1 MASSK
6 EEKEIVNVLSSL
18 SPEGIAQ
25 LKALLGITSA
35 QVPSGGGIDVPTLAA
50 ALKEAMAPPDLQE
63 MTKAMFSIEAIA
75 KEQAAKGQ
83 VVKPIKV
90 LCQHPNGYA
99 YTAVVVPSKAFR
111 GGRVVS
117 IEDETPPPIEW
128 PANGSHHDDKGELN
142 IHGKH
147 YVWEM
152 YRQPLYREVIGKELQ
167 WTHRLDMKH
176 HYDKLKAEFDAKA
189 EALNKE
195 MADKLAI
202 AEQAEPSIL

>member
-1 MASSK
+1 MGK
-6 EEKEIVNVLSSL
+6 EDKQIVEALSSL

-25 LKALLGITSA
+25 LKALLGITNETRPA
-35 QVPSGGGIDVPTLAA
+35 GGGIDVPTLAA

-75 KEQAAKGQ
+75 EQQRKEGK

-90 LCQHPNGYA
+90 LCQHPNGYC
-99 YTAVVVPSKAFR
+99 YTAVVVPSKTFR

-117 IEDETPPPIEW
+117 IEDEKAPPVEF
-128 PANGSHHDDKGELN
+128 PANGSYHDEKGELN

-147 YVWEM
+147 YIWEM
-152 YRQPLYREVIGKELQ
+152 FRQPLFREVIGKELN
-167 WTHRLDMKH
+167 WIHRLDMKH

-195 MADKLAI
+195 MADRMAAI
-202 AEQAEPSIL
+202 DAEEAGAQP